1 MLLGKK
7 QGQSPQ
13 GTDESSQELG
23 KKKEKKTSISGS
35 EAGNMTSPN
44 YQRSLILGRDK
55 ITEKLHP
62 QDPGARAGQDIKT
75 ELSSSHLPHQDI
87 KN

>member
-1 MLLGKK
+1 MLLGKE

-23 KKKEKKTSISGS
+23 KKKGKKTSISGS
-35 EAGNMTSPN
+35 EAGNTKSPN

-62 QDPGARAGQDIKT
+62 QDPGARSLPKT
-75 ELSSSHLPHQDI
+75 EV
-87 KN
+87 KT